1 MFDLLDMLIVRP
13 IVNIL
18 FVIYSVVGDFGLAI
32 IIFTIIVKVAMWP
45 LMKRQLH
52 QTRIMREIQPEVTEI
67 KKNCK
72 GNKQLE
78 SIQMMDLHKRKNV
91 KPFRSVLTLL
101 IQFPIFIALFTAIN
115 VAVRP
120 READYNV
127 EHSAYSFVEPMNNV
141 KEVIELQK
149 NYFTAKA
156 EDENA
161 TYEFQPKLFN
171 TIDLGVLPNEVF
183 KNFNLSTVCVFLFAI
198 ASAIMQFIMSRQQD
212 PTRQKGKKRRTMRDL
227 MREAADG
234 KETNQDEIN
243 AVAQSQMTY
252 MMPIMMLFIMINL
265 PGALVFYYLLNNI
278 ITVFLQKIILNRNYT
293 EMEAAADKKILKE
306 LRDAQEA
313 VVVKDETEAKTTH
326 YLSDSKNKNQ
336 KVHIT
341 RIKASDKKKRR

>member
-78 SIQMMDLHKRKNV
+78 SIQMMDLYKRKNV

-120 READYNV
+120 READ
-127 EHSAYSFVEPMNNV
+127 
-141 KEVIELQK
+141 
-149 NYFTAKA
+149 
-156 EDENA
+156 
-161 TYEFQPKLFN
+161 
-171 TIDLGVLPNEVF
+171 
-183 KNFNLSTVCVFLFAI
+183 
-198 ASAIMQFIMSRQQD
+198 
-212 PTRQKGKKRRTMRDL
+212 
-227 MREAADG
+227 
-234 KETNQDEIN
+234 
-243 AVAQSQMTY
+243 
-252 MMPIMMLFIMINL
+252 
-265 PGALVFYYLLNNI
+265 
-278 ITVFLQKIILNRNYT
+278 
-293 EMEAAADKKILKE
+293 
-306 LRDAQEA
+306 
-313 VVVKDETEAKTTH
+313 
-326 YLSDSKNKNQ
+326 
-336 KVHIT
+336 
-341 RIKASDKKKRR
+341 